1 MESTTEYF
9 IDRDQKVLCISAS
22 SFPHGVQKAHRDL
35 RSLLKSSEPRTFYG
49 ISYPDKKGNIL
60 YKAAAD
66 ELHQGEAEDLNLE
79 TFVIRRGKYIGEV
92 LQDWR
97 KNESQVGKTFKKLLS
112 DPRIDKTGYC
122 LEIYLNEKDM
132 RCLVPLDPS
141 YSSEREKNVSG
152 IH

>member
-1 MESTTEYF
+1 MESTTEYL
-9 IDRDQKVLCISAS
+9 IDKDRNVLCITAS
-22 SFPHGVQKAHRDL
+22 SFPQGVQKAHRDL
-35 RSLLKSSEPRTFYG
+35 RSMLPPSEPRTFYG

-66 ELHQGEAEDLNLE
+66 ELRQGEAEKLNLE
-79 TFVIRRGKYIGEV
+79 TFVIRKGEYIGEV
-92 LQDWR
+92 LEDWC
-97 KNESQVGKTFKKLLS
+97 KDESLVGKTFKKLLS
-112 DPRIDKTGYC
+112 DQRIDKNGYC

-141 YSSEREKNVSG
+141 YSSQKEKNVSG